1 MQSSQKIVN
10 LGIILAGVAV
20 FLFLSNMIQ
29 ALWSLARL
37 PRMHEWIVYPTDLI
51 SFVLT
56 TGACFYTRRHEKA
69 NRFLNEVA
77 IELSKVTWPD
87 NKETVI
93 STGISCVMVV
103 ICALILLGFDSLWG
117 TIMRGLFA
125 I

>member
-10 LGIILAGVAV
+10 LGLILAGVAV

-29 ALWSLARL
+29 ALWGLARL
-37 PRMHEWIVYPTDLI
+37 PRMQEWIILPTDLI
-51 SFVLT
+51 SFALT
-56 TGACFYTRRHEKA
+56 VGGCFYSRRHEKA
-69 NRFLNEVA
+69 NKFLNEVA
-77 IELSKVTWPD
+77 IELSKVTWPE

-103 ICALILLGFDSLWG
+103 ICAVILLTFDSLWG

-125 I
+125 L